1 MERNEYIGEFLEDG
15 RLTIHGE
22 TRDRFAVG
30 EKVRVMIESIAR
42 REKKPLGELD
52 PATKSLL
59 KAIDNAD
66 DIGAPDPDD
75 PEKLRHSVLFKERM
89 EEKFS

>member
-1 MERNEYIGEFLEDG
+1 MERNEYIGEFLSDG
-15 RLTIHGE
+15 RLAVHGE
-22 TRDRFAVG
+22 TGNRFAVG
-30 EKVRVMIESIAR
+30 EKVRVVIDSIAR

-59 KAIDNAD
+59 KAIGNAE
-66 DIGAPDPDD
+66 DIGAPDD
-75 PEKLRHSVLFKERM
+75 PEKLCHSVLFEERM

>member
-59 KAIDNAD
+59 KAIDNAE
-66 DIGAPDPDD
+66 DIGAPDD
-75 PEKLRHSVLFKERM
+75 PEKLSHSVLFEERM
-89 EEKFS
+89 EEKLS